1 MNWDRLADT
10 KNVVQSNAKLVH
22 KSLLYIAIVQVI
34 GLLKLGHIRA
44 YKMGRSETITSFVH
58 VNVDDDDYYCYYYY
72 YWALNM
78 KQYILSDDR
87 VVVVKKMQGQQ
98 SVVIKQKDSDVKFAE
113 LTPNR

>member
-1 MNWDRLADT
+1 
-10 KNVVQSNAKLVH
+10 
-22 KSLLYIAIVQVI
+22 
-34 GLLKLGHIRA
+34 
-44 YKMGRSETITSFVH
+44 
-58 VNVDDDDYYCYYYY
+58 
-72 YWALNM
+72 M